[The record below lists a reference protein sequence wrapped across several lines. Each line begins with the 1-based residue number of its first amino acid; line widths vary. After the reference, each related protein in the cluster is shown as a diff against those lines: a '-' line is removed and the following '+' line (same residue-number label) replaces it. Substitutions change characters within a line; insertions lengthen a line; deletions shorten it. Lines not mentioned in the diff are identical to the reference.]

1 MRSTR
6 TTRTQSSQSSGRY
19 ASIAAEGVLSTAA
32 RKIGIVA
39 RRVQKR
45 IDRKPPSLKN
55 DSGAHRRFGR
65 PLILTFLDE
74 SSTRLTSHVFHVL
87 WRWLAQQKI
96 KNVQNLEFE
105 VYDLR
110 GDLPNSALEL
120 RRKEKRSHTQC
131 KMR

>member
-39 RRVQKR
+39 RRVQKK

-96 KNVQNLEFE
+96 KNFCFTNFLVAQ
-105 VYDLR
+105 
-110 GDLPNSALEL
+110 
-120 RRKEKRSHTQC
+120 
-131 KMR
+131 